1 MSYNAIL
8 NHRAAVEAEVRGLRE
23 AMHGEIEELIG
34 VGNDIQNNMEAVEMV
49 ELHIYES
56 IMGNYREKVELAKE
70 YLQVEL

>member
-1 MSYNAIL
+1 
-8 NHRAAVEAEVRGLRE
+8 
-23 AMHGEIEELIG
+23 MHGEIEELIG

-56 IMGNYREKVELAKE
+56 IMDNYREKVELAKE